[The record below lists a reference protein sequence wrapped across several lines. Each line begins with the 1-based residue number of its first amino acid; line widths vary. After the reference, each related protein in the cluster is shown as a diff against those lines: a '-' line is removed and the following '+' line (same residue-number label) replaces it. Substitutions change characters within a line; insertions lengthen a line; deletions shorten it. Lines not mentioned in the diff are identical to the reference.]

1 MTAGFGDWRAC
12 VAVFDNGPGLVFIAL
27 RMPRVVAELFKDL
40 LDCAQ
45 RDPDTVILEH
55 HIFCNDNFLNDPS
68 MGPVGEVAKL
78 S

>member
-1 MTAGFGDWRAC
+1 MLAQESRPAI
-12 VAVFDNGPGLVFIAL
+12 LL

-40 LDCAQ
+40 DCAQ
-45 RDPDTVILEH
+45 RDPETVILEH
-55 HIFCNDNFLNDPS
+55 HIFCNGNFLNDPS